1 MNHDDIKLPCLAS
14 SLAATTTTSVVAKQD
29 PDPQL
34 EACTYAVI
42 GAAIEVHRHL
52 GPGFLE
58 SIYEEALVRE
68 LGSRG
73 LQVQQQLVIPVLYKG
88 SVIAESRVDLL
99 VDDQLV
105 IELKAVETLLPVHTA
120 QLLSHLK
127 AGAFQLGLLIN
138 FNVPVLKKDGVRRV
152 TCSG

>member
-14 SLAATTTTSVVAKQD
+14 PPSATTAIGTAKLE

-58 SIYEEALVRE
+58 SVYEEALVRE
-68 LGSRG
+68 LGARG
-73 LQVQQQLVIPVLYKG
+73 LRVQQQLVIPVLYKG
-88 SVIAESRVDLL
+88 LVIAESRVDLL
-99 VDDQLV
+99 VDEQLV
-105 IELKAVETLLPVHTA
+105 IELKAVDALLPVHTA
-120 QLLSHLK
+120 QVVSHLK

-138 FNVPVLKKDGVRRV
+138 FNVPVLKDGVRRV